1 MQMDTDASPAGIF
14 GGKQTQPS
22 RRMDAP
28 RHSIQE
34 DGQAV
39 HSVQCSG
46 HPSGATPQ
54 GDPLHEVDVTTPAQ
68 APPLQQLLDRDLLL
82 RLMKRTGQ
90 GDSVDVRKLA
100 SRAGLARGTVGDLVS
115 GARSRVTYET
125 AAAVCAAIGVDM
137 DILFA
142 TVGRSLSF
150 VSQPQ
155 GTTDMAVGA

>member
-1 MQMDTDASPAGIF
+1 MLYPSKRLDTAGD
-14 GGKQTQPS
+14 TS
-22 RRMDAP
+22 
-28 RHSIQE
+28 
-34 DGQAV
+34 
-39 HSVQCSG
+39 
-46 HPSGATPQ
+46 
-54 GDPLHEVDVTTPAQ
+54 HEVDVTTPAQ

-90 GDSVDVRKLA
+90 GDAVDVRKLA

-150 VSQPQ
+150 APDQVDDQQ
-155 GTTDMAVGA
+155 QVQVGA